1 MIRRLV
7 LTNWRAYE
15 ALDLAFREGVTFLVA
30 ANGVGK
36 SSIVMGAAWGLL
48 GEASNVDAASC
59 VRGDA
64 DHASVELEIELLDGR
79 RLQIERSV
87 TARGR
92 TQCQV
97 LLEGQP
103 VSDPSAM
110 LHEAFAIDPAILG
123 RLAFMTDG
131 SHVASGKEFELRDH
145 LFRVFGVSALLDA
158 VAAAARAA
166 KEARQARELVRSI
179 ERKQAYDMSEIRGTV
194 GVIDAQLTEWNQT
207 RSTLEEV
214 VSQADSIRRVA
225 QRWADHGRAVAE
237 REAQIQDLLSKAEA
251 VGGVEGQEAL
261 VRLEGLEEE
270 IQRRVDDVKE
280 EAAGHE
286 ARWSAALAT
295 IERLRE
301 AGAVCPTCLR
311 PIGPDDASHAIHL
324 HDEVVAAARRQASE
338 VRRLAGELEA
348 RLAAVRQVLGD
359 LRSVPGPPPV
369 PDAPALD
376 LEQAELRHAEAA
388 ARLREHDQRMAEL
401 QGRRAQLV
409 EQLRTEEEAEAAE
422 AAQLRA
428 YRREAIAQAAAEVL
442 QDTADRL
449 IRERIDPLTREVAGR
464 WKRLFGT
471 GDLIL
476 RPDGRIR
483 RRVGSRELE
492 FSQLSGGERIWA
504 LLVTR
509 LLVLTVST
517 KVPFV
522 WLDEPLEHLDPRLR
536 RIVAGTLVRA
546 AASSNVKQV
555 FVTTYEEGLARQ
567 LAEDNP
573 MAELITVRQ
582 GG

>member
-1 MIRRLV
+1 
-7 LTNWRAYE
+7 
-15 ALDLAFREGVTFLVA
+15 
-30 ANGVGK
+30 
-36 SSIVMGAAWGLL
+36 
-48 GEASNVDAASC
+48 
-59 VRGDA
+59 
-64 DHASVELEIELLDGR
+64 
-79 RLQIERSV
+79 
-87 TARGR
+87 
-92 TQCQV
+92 
-97 LLEGQP
+97 
-103 VSDPSAM
+103 
-110 LHEAFAIDPAILG
+110 
-123 RLAFMTDG
+123 
-131 SHVASGKEFELRDH
+131 
-145 LFRVFGVSALLDA
+145 
-158 VAAAARAA
+158 
-166 KEARQARELVRSI
+166 
-179 ERKQAYDMSEIRGTV
+179 
-194 GVIDAQLTEWNQT
+194 
-207 RSTLEEV
+207 
-214 VSQADSIRRVA
+214 
-225 QRWADHGRAVAE
+225 
-237 REAQIQDLLSKAEA
+237 
-251 VGGVEGQEAL
+251 
-261 VRLEGLEEE
+261 
-270 IQRRVDDVKE
+270 VDDVKQ
-280 EAAGHE
+280 EAVGHE
-286 ARWSAALAT
+286 ARWAAALAT

-338 VRRLAGELEA
+338 VRRLAGDLEA
-348 RLAAVRQVLGD
+348 RLGAVRQILGA

-376 LEQAELRHAEAA
+376 MEQAELRHADAA
-388 ARLREHDQRMAEL
+388 TRLREHDQRMAEL

-409 EQLRTEEEAEAAE
+409 EQLRSDEEAEAAE
-422 AAQLRA
+422 TAQLAA

-442 QDTADRL
+442 QGTADRL

-517 KVPFV
+517 RVPFV

-546 AASSNVKQV
+546 AASQNLRQIL
-555 FVTTYEEGLARQ
+555 VTTYEESLARQ

-573 MAELITVRQ
+573 KAELITVRQ
-582 GG
+582 DRSVASRQQ